1 MSFNCACV
9 YPLGYIE
16 LAINYQP
23 PKSTTPE
30 MELVDIL
37 SNITIPTRGRTTQ
50 HERQQG
56 SAYTPKPIIQSTP
69 TDLTL
74 ADRVEQ
80 GIKGIGYNWAGG
92 NLSSIGTIASIGSDI
107 EVNHRPE
114 SSFIS
119 PKDFYPN
126 NPEYKDNRIAETL
139 QLADK
144 LLAKGSEHT
153 AKGREGLGTA
163 GGVAYDIL
171 TGAGQMGAD
180 IGTAALTGV
189 GMLPVLGTRVFG
201 QGASEA
207 RQEGADIGQQ
217 IAYGA
222 ISAGIEIATE
232 KLVGGL
238 PMAEKLGM
246 GGVADNTIKKLA
258 QGIASSPRLAKAFTY
273 IANMA
278 GEGAEEM
285 IAEILS
291 PVAKKMT
298 YDPNAD
304 WATMEEVLYSG
315 LLGAG
320 ISGVMGGGVL
330 LQGTPIETPTQTQ
343 SVMTNENIEPDI
355 QGFQNTIDTGLNQL
369 YSVLDSGQK
378 NEQAINTMI
387 TNLEKVKQ
395 LVPVLSNYVDSHIVR
410 LNNYKTIERP
420 RTNETQQVEQTVEQ
434 DTNVPQIE
442 RNDVV
447 DGTEQ
452 VVDDNKTIDNIIPID
467 ELRQKEILQDS
478 NNIVTETQQLDNVTN
493 VTKDTEGNELTIEQQ
508 ETFKDSKVKDKDGNL
523 LVVYHGGNVEG
534 QFDTSKGEEATQFG
548 QGSYF
553 TDAYGIAEEW
563 ANENNGSIGNY
574 YLNISKLFDTSKQ
587 AEIKETPERNELEKI
602 LKDKG
607 FTDREIGQVFTG
619 ENLAPVYYSE
629 TPFDTLRRL
638 LNEKGNNTKKDFWQ
652 GANEANQ
659 LLRQAGYDGIIGD
672 LYDSKQYVVFN
683 PEQIQ
688 RVSSKDTTPQA
699 TEQPTTTETKTA
711 EQTVEEDKYIIKKGD
726 YVKIDGIGIGKAVSD
741 NSVEISGKRY
751 YRDTE
756 DTDYSK
762 STAAE
767 YWQDLQKQIKEL
779 KNIAKEK
786 RKEAA
791 DYNKETGGMAT
802 KRKGKISM
810 GDGRGIGFAEN
821 SVSAHHR
828 KLLSEA
834 KEFSDKAKELESR
847 IDERKKQLETRVR
860 DGINLYDKDAEEA
873 KILGVETK
881 KKVDEKTDTD
891 NKEETKETWQM
902 TKEEF
907 KNFAFSK
914 GKTEDWWTPVGQT
927 QHETYVRSAL
937 LDGKDIPQSV
947 LNEYPNLKKEIEQTQ
962 KEIEVEK
969 QKQAKYEETDRIAKE
984 LERQKSE
991 ITLDNFMDSV
1001 KEDDIDFKRAERAY
1015 SAVSFDPDKRAKSN
1029 QQEYVNTVKNT
1040 YEELLP
1046 LAKTDEQK
1054 TILLEEMIKFKE
1066 NYLKKF
1072 NALLDA
1078 TSRTMSAMITGPA
1091 NFPTARNQKAMETEN
1106 KRRNEFLDWLDKSVP
1121 AIKKKLNNA
1130 LPETERNNETL
1141 NKLKKEVD
1149 DTIASL
1155 LAIKNGSPYNP
1166 AAFRNSLKGYFERNL
1181 KNGNIE
1187 EVRQAAEYLKEQ
1199 EKKQGITVFT
1209 SVNSIWKQ
1217 IENAKPK
1224 EVETGIA
1231 EEVQYDGAR
1240 IVVNNDID
1248 RIQIFFDEVPSE
1260 EIRNEMKKSGWHYS
1274 KANNNAWQR
1283 KITNNAEYNA
1293 KQIVEKYFKLI
1304 QPEMQEEVKVDET
1317 TNKQTYR
1324 YYLTQ
1329 RPPAPGAIPRGSK
1342 NTVSFDTKQEVDG
1355 LEAWG
1360 YVEYDKPLTDEQ
1372 ISDYEL
1378 SENVTETKQV
1388 DNIIGMETNINGW
1401 YVKVQN
1407 YNETYSEYKIIATK
1421 GNQSEAIFVEP
1432 KYLTDQN
1439 SLEREAKRFYNNRLV
1454 DLDEQNETISEV
1466 TTTDNNGSEKDIVT
1480 EEPISETKEEQIKE
1494 TKEELQ
1500 DRIDKLQETGT
1511 RGLSKNETKIY
1522 NLLISN
1528 KDTDIYTLMDK
1539 MLDIPRSNADGFDS
1553 QQRYVF
1559 VKKLIEGAVKQDT
1572 FNAVTTAETK
1582 NSKGNVIK
1590 EQGLKTVTADV
1601 VTIKIPNDGT
1611 FRISPDYASVSTI
1624 INRLGVKIKSQI
1636 PKGFNNVFSKETVML
1651 GDDYYA
1657 TGGIA
1662 VKADNVLLD
1671 EIKATHERV
1680 SNTND
1685 DIRKMENLFNK
1696 FEKNAEWKEIK
1707 NNPYLTLH
1715 NIGGKKDKGYY
1726 IEVDN
1731 KTFLYNQKYIDYLN
1745 KDGNKFYVD
1754 TNSIGIIKV
1763 ENTNSETI
1771 GIIMPISDNAK
1782 HDFTD
1787 GNMYQATKQNFW
1799 SNPKQIKS
1807 KASKGGQSFIGKS
1820 NNPLIDMSRPLKK
1833 PTDIRKDITKKFG
1846 VSNTSK
1852 KFNRS
1857 KKFLGYYKIMPEVI
1871 RLRYDNDIGTVMH
1884 ELGHHFDKKYSFNS
1898 LNKQLITDMINKMNP
1913 AFKNN
1918 YQKSEL
1924 PGEAIAEF
1932 LRYYTTDPTTAK
1944 EFAGEFYNLFES
1956 TLDKT
1961 DLKNIQEIRS
1971 DVLRWV
1977 NAERTEKRQS
1987 TIVPLSQKKKVS
1999 ERISETIKFEKA
2011 NSVLFDR
2018 YAPIQEF
2025 VKTVE
2030 KLTGRKLP
2038 ASLNPYMLVER
2049 TYKNNARI
2057 EGILK
2062 GQLTDTEYNPLDTDD
2077 SLQKIVDDV
2086 KGDVTPFEDYLK
2098 LKHAIT
2104 LAEKNHMIY
2113 SPDVYNNVEDMRQD
2127 LEFIEQQYPQF
2138 IELSE
2143 RLYDWYDKFF
2153 KAWVV
2158 DTNMLGE
2165 DSKKIYDKMRQ
2176 EYPYYVPMFRVREDG
2191 SSKQASGSLTDQKT
2205 PVDRLSEK
2213 GSDKDT
2219 ISPID
2224 NIITQVSRMVNAY
2237 SKNNVMRAI
2246 VENYNTVDG
2255 LGGFIDRVPPD
2266 MEKQILSTQPIK
2278 DSLETEFEDVE
2289 NIDDIINSIPD
2300 LIENYKPLTKS
2311 KDKEIVGV
2319 ITKSG
2324 KRQFYQVFDKAFLN
2338 SLTNM
2343 NPTQLDATVRMIA
2356 SIRRT
2361 TTALTTGLNPIF
2373 GIAFN
2378 APKDFQQAYI
2388 FGSYK
2393 NPAEYVYEY
2402 VKALTSVIRG
2412 NDNYKTFRDIGGV
2425 YGSSMTTELR
2435 TKNDFI
2441 RRLTKYRKG
2450 QKVGAKNA
2458 LSYIGELILDFNDA
2472 IETAPR
2478 LAEFNKAYKIAKNR
2492 GDSDYDAT
2500 LYALSRADDV
2510 TLNFSRRGEIMNTA
2524 VGQSIPYLN
2533 AGLQG
2538 MDKLRRGLFTG
2549 EERTQTLI
2557 KSITMLTIP
2566 TILLWLAHRDDED
2579 YEKLTKGIKDN
2590 YWILW
2595 KNPDGSFVRIP
2606 KPKDLAGIFSA
2617 DFERALNAYFKE
2629 EGAGAFEGFQSTIA
2643 DSLLPPVDTIFRP
2656 LIDVIGNE
2664 KWSGGKIVPMAME
2677 YLPKTEQYDE
2687 TTSRIAVELAQL
2699 IGKVAPDSNFASPK
2713 NADYVL
2719 DQYYGGLADILL
2731 PMTTPTTYVDAD
2743 TLKDKYNYLAMPM
2756 AAIMKTGELIGRKFK
2771 ADPSYSNDVVNDFYD
2786 LRDKTIK
2793 ANNAYE
2799 DRGVL
2804 SDDVDL
2810 IAENQFKAYYKSIS
2824 SMWKTIDYIDSL
2836 VNKTLPDG
2844 HKESYKKLIN
2854 QSRFADSTKQKVLDD
2869 LKDNKLNRES
2879 ITMLQKTIRDE
2890 IVKLADKAVKEY
2902 KANHKE
2908 NNEML
2913 R

>member
-1 MSFNCACV
+1 MALKETGKDVELYLQQESLFDNEDTALIKDIIAIFNA
-9 YPLGYIE
+9 
-16 LAINYQP
+16 
-23 PKSTTPE
+23 
-30 MELVDIL
+30 
-37 SNITIPTRGRTTQ
+37 
-50 HERQQG
+50 
-56 SAYTPKPIIQSTP
+56 
-69 TDLTL
+69 
-74 ADRVEQ
+74 
-80 GIKGIGYNWAGG
+80 
-92 NLSSIGTIASIGSDI
+92 
-107 EVNHRPE
+107 
-114 SSFIS
+114 
-119 PKDFYPN
+119 N
-126 NPEYKDNRIAETL
+126 NR
-139 QLADK
+139 
-144 LLAKGSEHT
+144 S
-153 AKGREGLGTA
+153 
-163 GGVAYDIL
+163 V
-171 TGAGQMGAD
+171 
-180 IGTAALTGV
+180 
-189 GMLPVLGTRVFG
+189 
-201 QGASEA
+201 
-207 RQEGADIGQQ
+207 
-217 IAYGA
+217 
-222 ISAGIEIATE
+222 
-232 KLVGGL
+232 
-238 PMAEKLGM
+238 
-246 GGVADNTIKKLA
+246 
-258 QGIASSPRLAKAFTY
+258 
-273 IANMA
+273 
-278 GEGAEEM
+278 
-285 IAEILS
+285 
-291 PVAKKMT
+291 KKMT
-298 YDPNAD
+298 
-304 WATMEEVLYSG
+304 
-315 LLGAG
+315 
-320 ISGVMGGGVL
+320 
-330 LQGTPIETPTQTQ
+330 
-343 SVMTNENIEPDI
+343 
-355 QGFQNTIDTGLNQL
+355 TILN
-369 YSVLDSGQK
+369 
-378 NEQAINTMI
+378 
-387 TNLEKVKQ
+387 
-395 LVPVLSNYVDSHIVR
+395 
-410 LNNYKTIERP
+410 
-420 RTNETQQVEQTVEQ
+420 
-434 DTNVPQIE
+434 
-442 RNDVV
+442 
-447 DGTEQ
+447 
-452 VVDDNKTIDNIIPID
+452 
-467 ELRQKEILQDS
+467 
-478 NNIVTETQQLDNVTN
+478 
-493 VTKDTEGNELTIEQQ
+493 
-508 ETFKDSKVKDKDGNL
+508 
-523 LVVYHGGNVEG
+523 
-534 QFDTSKGEEATQFG
+534 
-548 QGSYF
+548 
-553 TDAYGIAEEW
+553 
-563 ANENNGSIGNY
+563 
-574 YLNISKLFDTSKQ
+574 KLFDSIENLGSPNQ
-587 AEIKETPERNELEKI
+587 INMFGEMETPDKVHVLE
-602 LKDKG
+602 
-607 FTDREIGQVFTG
+607 
-619 ENLAPVYYSE
+619 A
-629 TPFDTLRRL
+629 TLRRL
-638 LNEKGNNTKKDFWQ
+638 E
-652 GANEANQ
+652 
-659 LLRQAGYDGIIGD
+659 
-672 LYDSKQYVVFN
+672 S
-683 PEQIQ
+683 
-688 RVSSKDTTPQA
+688 
-699 TEQPTTTETKTA
+699 
-711 EQTVEEDKYIIKKGD
+711 EDNAQ
-726 YVKIDGIGIGKAVSD
+726 VTLFQS
-741 NSVEISGKRY
+741 E
-751 YRDTE
+751 
-756 DTDYSK
+756 
-762 STAAE
+762 
-767 YWQDLQKQIKEL
+767 
-779 KNIAKEK
+779 
-786 RKEAA
+786 RKESTG
-791 DYNKETGGMAT
+791 DTQSNKGQTRAYKGG
-802 KRKGKISM
+802 
-810 GDGRGIGFAEN
+810 
-821 SVSAHHR
+821 
-828 KLLSEA
+828 
-834 KEFSDKAKELESR
+834 ESY
-847 IDERKKQLETRVR
+847 TRV
-860 DGINLYDKDAEEA
+860 
-873 KILGVETK
+873 
-881 KKVDEKTDTD
+881 
-891 NKEETKETWQM
+891 
-902 TKEEF
+902 
-907 KNFAFSK
+907 
-914 GKTEDWWTPVGQT
+914 
-927 QHETYVRSAL
+927 
-937 LDGKDIPQSV
+937 
-947 LNEYPNLKKEIEQTQ
+947 
-962 KEIEVEK
+962 
-969 QKQAKYEETDRIAKE
+969 
-984 LERQKSE
+984 
-991 ITLDNFMDSV
+991 
-1001 KEDDIDFKRAERAY
+1001 
-1015 SAVSFDPDKRAKSN
+1015 
-1029 QQEYVNTVKNT
+1029 
-1040 YEELLP
+1040 
-1046 LAKTDEQK
+1046 
-1054 TILLEEMIKFKE
+1054 
-1066 NYLKKF
+1066 
-1072 NALLDA
+1072 
-1078 TSRTMSAMITGPA
+1078 
-1091 NFPTARNQKAMETEN
+1091 
-1106 KRRNEFLDWLDKSVP
+1106 
-1121 AIKKKLNNA
+1121 NN
-1130 LPETERNNETL
+1130 
-1141 NKLKKEVD
+1141 
-1149 DTIASL
+1149 
-1155 LAIKNGSPYNP
+1155 
-1166 AAFRNSLKGYFERNL
+1166 
-1181 KNGNIE
+1181 
-1187 EVRQAAEYLKEQ
+1187 
-1199 EKKQGITVFT
+1199 
-1209 SVNSIWKQ
+1209 
-1217 IENAKPK
+1217 
-1224 EVETGIA
+1224 
-1231 EEVQYDGAR
+1231 
-1240 IVVNNDID
+1240 
-1248 RIQIFFDEVPSE
+1248 
-1260 EIRNEMKKSGWHYS
+1260 
-1274 KANNNAWQR
+1274 
-1283 KITNNAEYNA
+1283 
-1293 KQIVEKYFKLI
+1293 
-1304 QPEMQEEVKVDET
+1304 
-1317 TNKQTYR
+1317 
-1324 YYLTQ
+1324 
-1329 RPPAPGAIPRGSK
+1329 
-1342 NTVSFDTKQEVDG
+1342 
-1355 LEAWG
+1355 
-1360 YVEYDKPLTDEQ
+1360 
-1372 ISDYEL
+1372 SD
-1378 SENVTETKQV
+1378 
-1388 DNIIGMETNINGW
+1388 
-1401 YVKVQN
+1401 
-1407 YNETYSEYKIIATK
+1407 
-1421 GNQSEAIFVEP
+1421 
-1432 KYLTDQN
+1432 
-1439 SLEREAKRFYNNRLV
+1439 
-1454 DLDEQNETISEV
+1454 
-1466 TTTDNNGSEKDIVT
+1466 
-1480 EEPISETKEEQIKE
+1480 
-1494 TKEELQ
+1494 
-1500 DRIDKLQETGT
+1500 
-1511 RGLSKNETKIY
+1511 
-1522 NLLISN
+1522 
-1528 KDTDIYTLMDK
+1528 
-1539 MLDIPRSNADGFDS
+1539 
-1553 QQRYVF
+1553 
-1559 VKKLIEGAVKQDT
+1559 
-1572 FNAVTTAETK
+1572 
-1582 NSKGNVIK
+1582 
-1590 EQGLKTVTADV
+1590 
-1601 VTIKIPNDGT
+1601 
-1611 FRISPDYASVSTI
+1611 
-1624 INRLGVKIKSQI
+1624 
-1636 PKGFNNVFSKETVML
+1636 
-1651 GDDYYA
+1651 
-1657 TGGIA
+1657 
-1662 VKADNVLLD
+1662 
-1671 EIKATHERV
+1671 
-1680 SNTND
+1680 
-1685 DIRKMENLFNK
+1685 
-1696 FEKNAEWKEIK
+1696 
-1707 NNPYLTLH
+1707 
-1715 NIGGKKDKGYY
+1715 
-1726 IEVDN
+1726 
-1731 KTFLYNQKYIDYLN
+1731 
-1745 KDGNKFYVD
+1745 
-1754 TNSIGIIKV
+1754 
-1763 ENTNSETI
+1763 
-1771 GIIMPISDNAK
+1771 
-1782 HDFTD
+1782 
-1787 GNMYQATKQNFW
+1787 
-1799 SNPKQIKS
+1799 
-1807 KASKGGQSFIGKS
+1807 
-1820 NNPLIDMSRPLKK
+1820 LIDMSRPLKK

-1846 VSNTSK
+1846 VPTSSK

-1857 KKFLGYYKIMPEVI
+1857 KKYLGYYKTMPEVI
-1871 RLRYDNDIGTVMH
+1871 RLRYDNQIGTVMH
-1884 ELGHHFDKKYSFNS
+1884 ELGHHLDKKYGFNS
-1898 LNKQLITDMINKMNP
+1898 LNKQLINDMINKMNP
-1913 AFKNN
+1913 AFKDN
-1918 YQKSEL
+1918 YQKREL

-1977 NAERTEKRQS
+1977 NAERAEKRQS

-2057 EGILK
+2057 EGIIK

-2086 KGDVTPFEDYLK
+2086 KRDVTPFEDYLK

-2165 DSKKIYDKMRQ
+2165 DSKKIYTKMRQ

-2191 SSKQASGSLTDQKT
+2191 SSKQASSSLTDQKT

-2224 NIITQVSRMVNAY
+2224 NIITQVSRIVNAY

-2266 MEKQILSTQPIK
+2266 MEKQILSTQSIK

-2356 SIRRT
+2356 SIRRI

-2378 APKDFQQAYI
+2378 APRDFQQAYI

-2472 IETAPR
+2472 IETTPR

-2557 KSITMLTIP
+2557 KSITMLTIS

-2713 NADYVL
+2713 NVDYIL

-2793 ANNAYE
+2793 ANNAYKN
-2799 DRGVL
+2799 RKVM

-2844 HKESYKKLIN
+2844 YKESCEKLIN

>member
-1 MSFNCACV
+1 
-9 YPLGYIE
+9 
-16 LAINYQP
+16 
-23 PKSTTPE
+23 
-30 MELVDIL
+30 MEAML
-37 SNITIPTRGRTTQ
+37 
-50 HERQQG
+50 RQ
-56 SAYTPKPIIQSTP
+56 
-69 TDLTL
+69 
-74 ADRVEQ
+74 
-80 GIKGIGYNWAGG
+80 
-92 NLSSIGTIASIGSDI
+92 
-107 EVNHRPE
+107 
-114 SSFIS
+114 
-119 PKDFYPN
+119 
-126 NPEYKDNRIAETL
+126 
-139 QLADK
+139 
-144 LLAKGSEHT
+144 
-153 AKGREGLGTA
+153 
-163 GGVAYDIL
+163 
-171 TGAGQMGAD
+171 
-180 IGTAALTGV
+180 ALKH
-189 GMLPVLGTRVFG
+189 
-201 QGASEA
+201 Q
-207 RQEGADIGQQ
+207 
-217 IAYGA
+217 
-222 ISAGIEIATE
+222 
-232 KLVGGL
+232 
-238 PMAEKLGM
+238 
-246 GGVADNTIKKLA
+246 
-258 QGIASSPRLAKAFTY
+258 
-273 IANMA
+273 
-278 GEGAEEM
+278 
-285 IAEILS
+285 
-291 PVAKKMT
+291 
-298 YDPNAD
+298 
-304 WATMEEVLYSG
+304 
-315 LLGAG
+315 
-320 ISGVMGGGVL
+320 
-330 LQGTPIETPTQTQ
+330 
-343 SVMTNENIEPDI
+343 
-355 QGFQNTIDTGLNQL
+355 
-369 YSVLDSGQK
+369 
-378 NEQAINTMI
+378 
-387 TNLEKVKQ
+387 
-395 LVPVLSNYVDSHIVR
+395 
-410 LNNYKTIERP
+410 
-420 RTNETQQVEQTVEQ
+420 
-434 DTNVPQIE
+434 
-442 RNDVV
+442 
-447 DGTEQ
+447 
-452 VVDDNKTIDNIIPID
+452 
-467 ELRQKEILQDS
+467 QKEIPNNTLQEG
-478 NNIVTETQQLDNVTN
+478 NNIVTHTQKLDNE
-493 VTKDTEGNELTIEQQ
+493 KKNETIP
-508 ETFKDSKVKDKDGNL
+508 
-523 LVVYHGGNVEG
+523 
-534 QFDTSKGEEATQFG
+534 A
-548 QGSYF
+548 
-553 TDAYGIAEEW
+553 
-563 ANENNGSIGNY
+563 
-574 YLNISKLFDTSKQ
+574 
-587 AEIKETPERNELEKI
+587 
-602 LKDKG
+602 
-607 FTDREIGQVFTG
+607 
-619 ENLAPVYYSE
+619 
-629 TPFDTLRRL
+629 
-638 LNEKGNNTKKDFWQ
+638 
-652 GANEANQ
+652 
-659 LLRQAGYDGIIGD
+659 
-672 LYDSKQYVVFN
+672 
-683 PEQIQ
+683 EQI
-688 RVSSKDTTPQA
+688 
-699 TEQPTTTETKTA
+699 
-711 EQTVEEDKYIIKKGD
+711 VEEDKYVVKKGD
-726 YVKIDGIGIGKAVSD
+726 YVKIDGIGIGIATRDKNVT
-741 NSVEISGKRY
+741 IGGKDY
-751 YRDTE
+751 YRDS
-756 DTDYSK
+756 DSTDVSK
-762 STAAE
+762 VTAVE
-767 YWQDLQKQIKEL
+767 YWQDLQRQINEL
-779 KNIAKEK
+779 KTKAKEK

-810 GDGRGIGFAEN
+810 GDGRGVGFAEN

-828 KLLSEA
+828 KLLNEA
-834 KEFSDKAKELESR
+834 KEFTDKANQLSNLV
-847 IDERKKQLETRVR
+847 DERKAQLENRVKNN
-860 DGINLYDKDAEEA
+860 IPFNKEQLAEAE
-873 KILGVETK
+873 ILGVK
-881 KKVDEKTDTD
+881 
-891 NKEETKETWQM
+891 
-902 TKEEF
+902 
-907 KNFAFSK
+907 
-914 GKTEDWWTPVGQT
+914 
-927 QHETYVRSAL
+927 
-937 LDGKDIPQSV
+937 
-947 LNEYPNLKKEIEQTQ
+947 
-962 KEIEVEK
+962 
-969 QKQAKYEETDRIAKE
+969 
-984 LERQKSE
+984 
-991 ITLDNFMDSV
+991 V
-1001 KEDDIDFKRAERAY
+1001 KEDKSDVVETDDIRIIDGNIYYKDKKATTAKAGYAWFTNNKSRFNGER
-1015 SAVSFDPDKRAKSN
+1015 KSIM
-1029 QQEYVNTVKNT
+1029 
-1040 YEELLP
+1040 LP
-1046 LAKTDEQK
+1046 
-1054 TILLEEMIKFKE
+1054 
-1066 NYLKKF
+1066 
-1072 NALLDA
+1072 
-1078 TSRTMSAMITGPA
+1078 
-1091 NFPTARNQKAMETEN
+1091 
-1106 KRRNEFLDWLDKSVP
+1106 EFLD
-1121 AIKKKLNNA
+1121 
-1130 LPETERNNETL
+1130 T
-1141 NKLKKEVD
+1141 NK
-1149 DTIASL
+1149 
-1155 LAIKNGSPYNP
+1155 
-1166 AAFRNSLKGYFERNL
+1166 
-1181 KNGNIE
+1181 
-1187 EVRQAAEYLKEQ
+1187 
-1199 EKKQGITVFT
+1199 
-1209 SVNSIWKQ
+1209 
-1217 IENAKPK
+1217 
-1224 EVETGIA
+1224 
-1231 EEVQYDGAR
+1231 
-1240 IVVNNDID
+1240 
-1248 RIQIFFDEVPSE
+1248 
-1260 EIRNEMKKSGWHYS
+1260 
-1274 KANNNAWQR
+1274 
-1283 KITNNAEYNA
+1283 
-1293 KQIVEKYFKLI
+1293 
-1304 QPEMQEEVKVDET
+1304 
-1317 TNKQTYR
+1317 KQTYR

-1360 YVEYDKPLTDEQ
+1360 YVEYDKPLTEQQ

-1378 SENVTETKQV
+1378 TENSETETVENDTKVLGKTGIAKDNEGNAIEFVYEVVNANDLITSHDTNLNVNNNYPSELQPRERTRTASQLQV
-1388 DNIIGMETNINGW
+1388 NDIVNNLQPEFLGENPKISDGSPIVGNDNIVESGNGRTIALAKMYQSKHKNAQKYKNWLITNAETFGIDTNNLPENPVLIRRRTTEVNRAEF
-1401 YVKVQN
+1401 VKKA
-1407 YNETYSEYKIIATK
+1407 NESSIATMSATETARSDADKLTNEVLSLFVANENGIINTTDNK
-1421 GNQSEAIFVEP
+1421 GFIGKFISEVIPKNEQN
-1432 KYLTDQN
+1432 KYLTDKGELSQEGLARVRN
-1439 SLEREAKRFYNNRLV
+1439 AIFYKAYSDINLMNKLAESLDNNAKNIINTMLAIAPKIVDIKTNIAKGNLYNIDYSSDIAQAANEFMALKETGKDVELYLKQESLFDNEDTALIKDIIAIFNANNRSVKKMTTILNKLF
-1454 DLDEQNETISEV
+1454 DSIENLGNPNQINMFGEMETPDKVHVLEATLRRLESEDNAQV
-1466 TTTDNNGSEKDIVT
+1466 TLFQSER
-1480 EEPISETKEEQIKE
+1480 KES
-1494 TKEELQ
+1494 
-1500 DRIDKLQETGT
+1500 TGDT
-1511 RGLSKNETKIY
+1511 Q
-1522 NLLISN
+1522 SN
-1528 KDTDIYTLMDK
+1528 KGQTRAY
-1539 MLDIPRSNADGFDS
+1539 
-1553 QQRYVF
+1553 
-1559 VKKLIEGAVKQDT
+1559 
-1572 FNAVTTAETK
+1572 
-1582 NSKGNVIK
+1582 
-1590 EQGLKTVTADV
+1590 
-1601 VTIKIPNDGT
+1601 
-1611 FRISPDYASVSTI
+1611 
-1624 INRLGVKIKSQI
+1624 
-1636 PKGFNNVFSKETVML
+1636 
-1651 GDDYYA
+1651 
-1657 TGGIA
+1657 
-1662 VKADNVLLD
+1662 
-1671 EIKATHERV
+1671 
-1680 SNTND
+1680 
-1685 DIRKMENLFNK
+1685 
-1696 FEKNAEWKEIK
+1696 
-1707 NNPYLTLH
+1707 
-1715 NIGGKKDKGYY
+1715 
-1726 IEVDN
+1726 
-1731 KTFLYNQKYIDYLN
+1731 
-1745 KDGNKFYVD
+1745 
-1754 TNSIGIIKV
+1754 
-1763 ENTNSETI
+1763 
-1771 GIIMPISDNAK
+1771 
-1782 HDFTD
+1782 
-1787 GNMYQATKQNFW
+1787 
-1799 SNPKQIKS
+1799 
-1807 KASKGGQSFIGKS
+1807 KGGESYTRV
-1820 NNPLIDMSRPLKK
+1820 NNSDLIDMSRPLKK

-1846 VSNTSK
+1846 VPTSSK

-1857 KKFLGYYKIMPEVI
+1857 KKYLGYYKTMPEVI
-1871 RLRYDNDIGTVMH
+1871 RLRYDNQIGTVMH
-1884 ELGHHFDKKYSFNS
+1884 ELGHHLDKKYGFNS
-1898 LNKQLITDMINKMNP
+1898 LNKQLINDMINKMNP
-1913 AFKNN
+1913 AFKDN
-1918 YQKSEL
+1918 YQKREL

-1977 NAERTEKRQS
+1977 NAERAEKRQS

-2057 EGILK
+2057 EGIIK

-2086 KGDVTPFEDYLK
+2086 KRDITPFEDYLK

-2104 LAEKNHMIY
+2104 LAKKNHMIY
-2113 SPDVYNNVEDMRQD
+2113 NPDIYNNVEDMRQD

-2165 DSKKIYDKMRQ
+2165 DSKKIYTKMRQ

-2191 SSKQASGSLTDQKT
+2191 SSKQASSSLTDQKT

-2224 NIITQVSRMVNAY
+2224 NIITQVSRIVNAY

-2246 VENYNTVDG
+2246 VENYDTVDG

-2266 MEKQILSTQPIK
+2266 MEKQILSTQSIK
-2278 DSLETEFEDVE
+2278 DSLETEFEDVD

-2373 GIAFN
+2373 GIASN
-2378 APKDFQQAYI
+2378 APRDFTQAYI

-2402 VKALTSVIRG
+2402 VKALTSVIRR

-2450 QKVGAKNA
+2450 QKIRARNA

-2606 KPKDLAGIFSA
+2606 KPKDLSTIFSA

-2713 NADYVL
+2713 NVDYVL

-2793 ANNAYE
+2793 ANNAYKN
-2799 DRGVL
+2799 RKVM
-2804 SDDVDL
+2804 SDNVDL

-2844 HKESYKKLIN
+2844 HKESYEKLIN

-2879 ITMLQKTIRDE
+2879 VTMLQKTIRDE

-2908 NNEML
+2908 NNEAL